1 MNNFKFLNF
10 KFFPYHLV
18 PKEKSKIWQVG
29 GLHSTEEAFLL
40 PTQQPQDRI
49 PAQPRFFFLRI
60 FLFSSWTVLITNPS
74 GAMP

>member
-40 PTQQPQDRI
+40 PTQQPQVGI
-49 PAQPRFFFLRI
+49 PAPPRFFSLLLRR
-60 FLFSSWTVLITNPS
+60 WTVFRSNS
-74 GAMP
+74 SSAKQ